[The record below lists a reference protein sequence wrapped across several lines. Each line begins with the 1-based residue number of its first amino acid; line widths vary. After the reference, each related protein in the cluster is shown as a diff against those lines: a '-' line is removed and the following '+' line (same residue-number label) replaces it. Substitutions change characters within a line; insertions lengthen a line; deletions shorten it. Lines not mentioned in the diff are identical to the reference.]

1 MGTKNRERRAGKK
14 RARAGSGR
22 AGPTPAGG
30 RRRLDEPPP
39 PPPPVLSVE
48 DAAASASLAAGGHVH
63 GDRDA
68 LSRCV
73 SALEARC
80 APGRSTAE
88 RGVEV
93 ALLRD
98 VTNLW
103 QHGWLPLDLVEH
115 ARRTLPEPAQAL
127 LVEVVAAEATRY
139 ASASMDPRWHDQIV
153 RAGAEPRRDQT
164 TPLVSRWAGIYGLSR
179 TGALTEAVG
188 LLATLHALPVL
199 ERILPP
205 PGSPDAQ
212 QARRGAAPAG
222 VDPKVLARV
231 RALLAKAESSSFPE
245 EAEALSAKAQEL
257 MNRYALEQAVVDAAD
272 STPQS
277 ATACR
282 LWLDSPYVAAKS
294 SLVSAVADANR
305 CHAVSFEK
313 LELITVV
320 GHQTDLEVVE
330 LLVTSLLVQANR
342 AMLHE
347 GRRTHAGGRARSRS
361 FRQSFLLAYAARI
374 GERLRHAT
382 DASSSGI
389 RDERLLPALA
399 DRAEAV
405 ETTFADMFP
414 NVVHRSFS
422 IRDAAGWQAGRTA
435 ADAARLGLDRDRL
448 ARNS

>member
-1 MGTKNRERRAGKK
+1 
-14 RARAGSGR
+14 
-22 AGPTPAGG
+22 
-30 RRRLDEPPP
+30 
-39 PPPPVLSVE
+39 
-48 DAAASASLAAGGHVH
+48 
-63 GDRDA
+63 
-68 LSRCV
+68 
-73 SALEARC
+73 
-80 APGRSTAE
+80 
-88 RGVEV
+88 
-93 ALLRD
+93 
-98 VTNLW
+98 
-103 QHGWLPLDLVEH
+103 
-115 ARRTLPEPAQAL
+115 
-127 LVEVVAAEATRY
+127 
-139 ASASMDPRWHDQIV
+139 
-153 RAGAEPRRDQT
+153 
-164 TPLVSRWAGIYGLSR
+164 
-179 TGALTEAVG
+179 
-188 LLATLHALPVL
+188 
-199 ERILPP
+199 
-205 PGSPDAQ
+205 
-212 QARRGAAPAG
+212 
-222 VDPKVLARV
+222 
-231 RALLAKAESSSFPE
+231 
-245 EAEALSAKAQEL
+245 

-313 LELITVV
+313 LELVTVV